1 MSIKD
6 FKKRFDPAL
15 LNFLDSKTKTLRKYN
30 NRDLNNYL
38 LHLRKILQGGKRI
51 RPYLSF
57 LSYKAYGGKEDSK
70 VIKLL
75 VFIEIFHAFCLVHD
89 DIIDKADYRHGVS
102 TIHKFA
108 TDKTGVTNLSSIHF
122 GNSIAILIGDFL
134 FSWAFELILKNKDFE
149 EKELK
154 KIINIFFNMVDEVIV
169 GQFID
174 INISS
179 EEKSNEEMIYQKML
193 LKTASYS
200 FIHPLMIGASLVKEI
215 KNGEFFKGFGLFLG
229 TAFQIQDD
237 LFDIIYDSGEIHKS
251 SFNDIAQ
258 HQRTIFTNYIFEK
271 GTRKQREILQT
282 YFGKKVDE
290 KGEKILREIFHK
302 SGAIKYG
309 KSLIE
314 NNIKKAKELL
324 KKEKIAEK
332 YKDLFF
338 EFIDILSKRKS

>member
-51 RPYLSF
+51 RPYLAF
-57 LSYKAYGGKEDSK
+57 LSYKAYGGKEDNK

-89 DIIDKADYRHGVS
+89 DIMDKADYRHGVS

-108 TDKTGVTNLSSIHF
+108 TDKTKVSNLSSIHF
-122 GNSIAILIGDFL
+122 GDSIAILIGDFL
-134 FSWAFELILKNKDFE
+134 FSCAFELLFNNDDFG

-154 KIINIFFNMVDEVIV
+154 RIINIFFNMVDEVIV

-174 INISS
+174 VNISN
-179 EEKSNEEMIYQKML
+179 EEKSNEEMIYQKMF

-200 FIHPLMIGASLVKEI
+200 FIRPMMIGASLVKEI
-215 KNGEFFKGFGLFLG
+215 KNEEFFKQFGLALG
-229 TAFQIQDD
+229 ISFQIQDD
-237 LFDIIYDSGEIHKS
+237 LFDIIYDSDEIYKS

-258 HQRTIFTNYIFEK
+258 HQHTIFTNYIFEK
-271 GTRKQREILQT
+271 GTSKKREIIQT

-290 KGEKILREIFHK
+290 KGKKILRGIFQE
-302 SGAIKYG
+302 SGAIEYG

-314 NNIKKAKELL
+314 NGIKKAKELL
-324 KKEKIAEK
+324 KKEKLAEK

-338 EFIDILSKRKS
+338 EFIDMLSKRKS

>member
-51 RPYLSF
+51 RPYLAF
-57 LSYKAYGGKEDSK
+57 LSYKAYGGTEDSK

-75 VFIEIFHAFCLVHD
+75 VFIEIFHAFCLIHD
-89 DIIDKADYRHGVS
+89 DVMDKADYRHGVS
-102 TIHKFA
+102 TIHRFA
-108 TDKTGVTNLSSIHF
+108 TDKTKAANLSSIHF
-122 GNSIAILIGDFL
+122 GNSIAILIGDLL
-134 FSWAFELILKNKDFE
+134 FSWSFEILLNSAFDKATIERARRIFTPMIE
-149 EKELK
+149 EV
-154 KIINIFFNMVDEVIV
+154 MV
-169 GQFID
+169 GQFVDID
-174 INISS
+174 ILKENKVG
-179 EEKSNEEMIYQKML
+179 EKIIFQKMF

-200 FIHPLMIGASLVKEI
+200 FIRPMMIGASLVKEI
-215 KNGEFFKGFGLFLG
+215 KNEEFFKELGLFLG

-237 LFDIIYDSGEIHKS
+237 LFDIIYESDEIYKS
-251 SFNDIAQ
+251 SFNDIEQGQ
-258 HQRTIFTNYIFEK
+258 HTIFTNFVFEK
-271 GTRKQREILQT
+271 GTKKQREILQT
-282 YFGKKVDE
+282 YFSKKVNE
-290 KGEKILREIFHK
+290 KEKKILRGVFQK
-302 SGAIKYG
+302 SGAIEYG

-314 NNIKKAKELL
+314 DGINKANDLL

-332 YKDLFF
+332 YKGPFF